1 MSIFKK
7 LFGFEKKENTNT
19 RTFSNFDRGLNTGYL
34 MDFQLAN
41 DAYLA
46 KNRTKAFEL
55 INSAIRKS
63 DISDWQH
70 YAFRANIYEEEKK
83 FADAITDYNK
93 AIEYSN
99 SELSVYQ
106 IYHQIGY
113 CYLMLENN
121 KKAED
126 FYTASLEIKKK
137 HPNNNLFP
145 DQVGMMGGVL
155 LGVSFEKIY
164 NNRGN
169 ARKNLGNL
177 NEAFEDCKKAI
188 EFNPSYS
195 NPYLLAGQIQ
205 QLAGN
210 IDEAIRLIYQSINL
224 GNPNGKRVL
233 EAIYELEPELKQSKS
248 NLNPEILLKRSMQA
262 CDSGDY
268 KTAISLGEELI
279 NIHNLPTGF
288 YALGLVYTVME
299 NYHLAKQNC
308 LEAFRYFPQVA
319 DNLNRLGVSYCC
331 LGQISEGLNY
341 FRKGAELGDAN
352 CNENYHYWK
361 ARL

>member
-19 RTFSNFDRGLNTGYL
+19 RTFSNLVRGLNNGYIV
-34 MDFQLAN
+34 DFQLAN
-41 DAYLA
+41 NAYLA
-46 KNRTKAFEL
+46 NNKTVAFEL
-55 INSAIRKS
+55 INSTIRKS

-70 YAFRANIYEEEKK
+70 YAFRANILEEQGNYTE
-83 FADAITDYNK
+83 AITDYNK
-93 AIEYSN
+93 AIECSN

-106 IYHQIGY
+106 LYHQIGY
-113 CYLMLENN
+113 CYLMLDNN
-121 KKAED
+121 KKAEE
-126 FYTASLEIKKK
+126 FYTASLEIKKR
-137 HPNNNLFP
+137 HPNTELYP
-145 DQVGMMGGVL
+145 DLEGMNGGVL
-155 LGVSFEKIY
+155 IGVTFEKIY

-177 NEAFEDCKKAI
+177 NDAFEDCRKAI

-210 IDEAIRLIYQSINL
+210 NDEAIRLVNQSINL

-233 EAIYELEPELKQSKS
+233 EAIYALEPEFKQSKT
-248 NLNPEILLKRSMQA
+248 NRNPEALLQQSMEA

-268 KTAISLGEELI
+268 KIAISLGEELI
-279 NIHNLPTGF
+279 NVHNLPTGY

-299 NYHLAKQNC
+299 NYDLAKKNC

-319 DNLNRLGVSYCC
+319 DNLNRLGVSCCC

-341 FRKGAELGDAN
+341 FRKGVELGDAN
-352 CNENYHYWK
+352 CKENYIYWK
-361 ARL
+361 ARF